1 MKSNPTKPTKTF
13 TELFD
18 VILNGDKEESR
29 KAARG
34 VGKLLHDSK
43 NSGQYHEIKSIIEN
57 APNEYVN
64 IIEDWRMENFVVAVS
79 VLYFLHGREK
89 QPDFLFPWLLYLLK
103 NQNGNI
109 RNAARRMMENELGPL
124 TVHIRCPDY
133 EQSESKSEKS
143 NHILLSLYVSLN
155 ELLGD
160 LWEPKYK
167 RYKYVDS
174 LPTSSYKTI
183 QLILFS
189 MHESCGEIYMEQL
202 KSKLRG

>member
-1 MKSNPTKPTKTF
+1 METKSTKTF

-34 VGKLLHDSK
+34 VRKLLHDSK
-43 NSGQYHEIKSIIEN
+43 SGGQYHEIQSIIEN

-79 VLYFLHGREK
+79 VLYFLHGREQ
-89 QPDFLFPWLLYLLK
+89 QPDFLFPWFLYLLK

-124 TVHIRCPDY
+124 TFHIRCPEY
-133 EQSESKSEKS
+133 EHSKSKSEKS
-143 NHILLSLYVSLN
+143 NYILLSLYVSLN
-155 ELLGD
+155 ELLGYM
-160 LWEPKYK
+160 WEPKYK

-174 LPTSSYKTI
+174 LPTGSYKTI
-183 QLILFS
+183 QLILFR

-202 KSKLRG
+202 KSKLR